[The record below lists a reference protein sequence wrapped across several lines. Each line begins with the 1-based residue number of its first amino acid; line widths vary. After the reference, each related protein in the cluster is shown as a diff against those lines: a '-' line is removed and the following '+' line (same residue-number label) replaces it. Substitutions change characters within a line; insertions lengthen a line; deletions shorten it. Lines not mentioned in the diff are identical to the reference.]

1 MKKTKTCIKE
11 RIVGGIILYQ
21 VARAANKGLFEVM
34 SRKREKY
41 LVRYQKKCV
50 SGKGN
55 CHCKGP
61 RKMLVPHVQR
71 QMRKPAGQRD
81 NQEGE

>member
-11 RIVGGIILYQ
+11 RTVGGIILYQ

-41 LVRYQKKCV
+41 PMRYQEKCV
-50 SGKGN
+50 SGRGN
-55 CHCKGP
+55 GHC
-61 RKMLVPHVQR
+61 QS
-71 QMRKPAGQRD
+71 
-81 NQEGE
+81 N

>member
-11 RIVGGIILYQ
+11 RTVGGIILYQ
-21 VARAANKGLFEVM
+21 VARAANKGLFEAM

-41 LVRYQKKCV
+41 PMRYQEKCV
-50 SGKGN
+50 CGKGN

-61 RKMLVPHVQR
+61 EED
-71 QMRKPAGQRD
+71 AGSTCSDPNKEASGR
-81 NQEGE
+81 EA